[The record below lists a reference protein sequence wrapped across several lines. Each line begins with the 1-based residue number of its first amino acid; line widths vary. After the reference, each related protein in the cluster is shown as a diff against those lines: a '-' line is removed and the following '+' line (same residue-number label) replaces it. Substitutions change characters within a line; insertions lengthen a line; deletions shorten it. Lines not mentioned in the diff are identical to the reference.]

1 MNKEPLTMDDL
12 TPDERK
18 TVEKYRSLSND
29 QKSKLWAELA
39 RYGAVVS
46 ASDSNDQP
54 TGTGSRKR

>member
-39 RYGAVVS
+39 RYGVVVS